1 MIAPHFHAPTAS
13 GAAHTIAPREG
24 DYNGTSPLQGAMK
37 MVYKEPDAA
46 FERKWD
52 PGPTFFSAATLTMA
66 NLPEDLLAR
75 LGRLA
80 KSEGVELVAVEVGGT
95 ARKRV
100 VRLVLDRDPGGV
112 TLADCEAVSRQASV
126 LLDAYDPFPG
136 AFTLE
141 ASSPG
146 LDRKLYNDKDFV
158 RFEGCTVRVR
168 MRPGCPPARL
178 IEGTLQGR
186 SDGFV
191 RVGDRAGVTH
201 ELPKGDVLDV
211 RLAPSLEEK
220 GSPQHRGR
228 M

>member
-1 MIAPHFHAPTAS
+1 
-13 GAAHTIAPREG
+13 
-24 DYNGTSPLQGAMK
+24 
-37 MVYKEPDAA
+37 
-46 FERKWD
+46 
-52 PGPTFFSAATLTMA
+52 LTMA

-80 KSEGVELVAVEVGGT
+80 QSEGVELVAVEVGGT

-112 TLADCEAVSRQASV
+112 TLADCETVSRQASA

-141 ASSPG
+141 VSSPG
-146 LDRKLYNDKDFV
+146 LDRKLHSDKDFV
-158 RFEGCTVRVR
+158 RFEGFKVRVR
-168 MRPGCPPARL
+168 MRPGCPSPRL

-191 RVGDRAGVTH
+191 RVGDHAGATR
-201 ELPKGDVLDV
+201 ELPEGDVLDV
-211 RLAPSLEEK
+211 RLAPGLDEK

>member
-1 MIAPHFHAPTAS
+1 
-13 GAAHTIAPREG
+13 
-24 DYNGTSPLQGAMK
+24 
-37 MVYKEPDAA
+37 
-46 FERKWD
+46 
-52 PGPTFFSAATLTMA
+52 MA

-80 KSEGVELVAVEVGGT
+80 HSEGVELVAVEVGGT

-112 TLADCEAVSRQASV
+112 TLADCETVSRQASA

-141 ASSPG
+141 VSSPG
-146 LDRKLYNDKDFV
+146 LDRKLHSDKDFV
-158 RFEGCTVRVR
+158 RFEGFKVRVR
-168 MRPGCPPARL
+168 MRPGCPPPRL

-191 RVGDRAGVTH
+191 RVGDPAGATH
-201 ELPKGDVLDV
+201 ELLKGDVLDV
-211 RLAPSLEEK
+211 RLAPDLEEK